1 MSLCPHL
8 VRYNVLKAAPRAGQS
23 HFWPQA
29 VLCPFPGLD
38 PQSPSSRPGA
48 PLVPFPGSSTFTWPQ
63 AKQQQLCW
71 GTRCLSLLFPHFR
84 VESRGVST
92 QIQARRGCFPAA
104 LPMSKPILCP
114 CCSAGCWMVQMGKQ
128 EQGISP
134 LMAVRDPGAV
144 PTPGGTPCP
153 FPAALS
159 HCLSLEQQNSPAP
172 HSVPSPRSSSPV
184 PGTSFPIL
192 ALPPGS
198 RSQKRPKPLAQAGRG
213 RKAGRRLGLGSW
225 QQLLPHGQWGAAD
238 GGFRFSGVRN
248 GSLQVPV
255 ERAGLP
261 PA

>member
-1 MSLCPHL
+1 MCSKQLPGL
-8 VRYNVLKAAPRAGQS
+8 VRDTSGHRLCFVLSQDWIPKAPAPDLELPLFLFQVYPHPHGLKPNSSSSAGAHAASPCSS
-23 HFWPQA
+23 HILGWKA
-29 VLCPFPGLD
+29 EG
-38 PQSPSSRPGA
+38 
-48 PLVPFPGSSTFTWPQ
+48 
-63 AKQQQLCW
+63 
-71 GTRCLSLLFPHFR
+71 FPHR
-84 VESRGVST
+84 SRLGGV
-92 QIQARRGCFPAA
+92 CFPAA

-114 CCSAGCWMVQMGKQ
+114 CCSAGCWMVQLGKQ

-198 RSQKRPKPLAQAGRG
+198 RSQKRPNPTCTGWEGQEGQE
-213 RKAGRRLGLGSW
+213 KAGIGVL
-225 QQLLPHGQWGAAD
+225 AAAAAPWTV
-238 GGFRFSGVRN
+238 GCS
-248 GSLQVPV
+248 
-255 ERAGLP
+255 
-261 PA
+261 